1 MHVEAVEESKVAEQR
16 LDAAIQVL
24 HRALIEPS

>member
-1 MHVEAVEESKVAEQR
+1 MHVEAVEESKVAEER

-24 HRALIEPS
+24 NRALIDP